1 MYGVRGIMIRRGH
14 KKLAEHGLIV
24 KQDSGG
30 KRVEMQC
37 EHQNGLLYVVPG
49 DSSWVCSEELR
60 HAHALAGFFRQLMEL
75 DDDRVQCLM
84 QKWGLYYRP
93 RSIEKEEEVDGD

>member
-1 MYGVRGIMIRRGH
+1 M
-14 KKLAEHGLIV
+14 AEYGLIV

-30 KRVEMQC
+30 QRVELQC

-49 DSSWVCSEELR
+49 DSSWVCSDELR
-60 HAHALAGFFRQLMEL
+60 HAHALAGFFRELMEL
-75 DDDRVQCLM
+75 DDDRVQGLM

-93 RSIEKEEEVDGD
+93 RSIDTDAEAGDESD

>member
-1 MYGVRGIMIRRGH
+1 M
-14 KKLAEHGLIV
+14 AEYGLIV

-30 KRVEMQC
+30 QRVEMQC

-49 DSSWVCSEELR
+49 DSSWVCSDELR
-60 HAHALAGFFRQLMEL
+60 HAHALAGFFRELMEL
-75 DDDRVQCLM
+75 DDDRVQGLM

-93 RSIEKEEEVDGD
+93 RSIDTDAEAGDESD

>member
-1 MYGVRGIMIRRGH
+1 M
-14 KKLAEHGLIV
+14 AEYGLIV

-75 DDDRVQCLM
+75 DDDRVQDLM

-93 RSIEKEEEVDGD
+93 RSIDTEEEVDGESD

>member
-1 MYGVRGIMIRRGH
+1 
-14 KKLAEHGLIV
+14 LAEHGLIV

-30 KRVEMQC
+30 QRVEMQC

-75 DDDRVQCLM
+75 DDERVQGLM
-84 QKWGLYYRP
+84 QTWGLYYRP
-93 RSIEKEEEVDGD
+93 RSIETEEEVEGESD